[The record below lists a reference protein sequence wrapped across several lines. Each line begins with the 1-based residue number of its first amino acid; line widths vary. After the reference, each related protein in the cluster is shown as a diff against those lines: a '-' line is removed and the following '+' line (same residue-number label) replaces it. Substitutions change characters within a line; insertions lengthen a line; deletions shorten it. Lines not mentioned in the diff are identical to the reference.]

1 MQTRKERQKSGSIG
15 GKARA
20 KNLIANQANATFA
33 KQISI
38 GQFQKKLGLS
48 RPQVVKILRQLVNS
62 SLLVKKA
69 GKGRTPNQWQIN
81 EAKFNDQL
89 VNPSL
94 LVNFCTSTS
103 KPQLTTTG
111 TSKDNIHTKDNKTK
125 IKKEKGFEKKT
136 PSRESGLKPKTR
148 KKLWAAL
155 NKISTLEVAKQ
166 RGGNK

>member
-1 MQTRKERQKSGSIG
+1 MFFYSWLILTNSIALVKLVRINFYCLSLPIPIDRDNAKWLQTRKERQKSGSIG

-69 GKGRTPNQWQIN
+69 GKGRTPKSIW
-81 EAKFNDQL
+81 
-89 VNPSL
+89 
-94 LVNFCTSTS
+94 
-103 KPQLTTTG
+103 
-111 TSKDNIHTKDNKTK
+111 
-125 IKKEKGFEKKT
+125 
-136 PSRESGLKPKTR
+136 
-148 KKLWAAL
+148 
-155 NKISTLEVAKQ
+155 
-166 RGGNK
+166 